1 MGMKEYNYYAFE
13 YLSEALIK
21 NPRMGEAKTY
31 EEYEIGDTVVI
42 EKEGRGIFLGRVIGK
57 ALSKDVEGYNIVQK
71 VDVSAYFD
79 AIEREKKREELMG
92 LMEEKFRE
100 IDKLKKYEYYA
111 TLDKEFG
118 RLYEEFK
125 NI

>member
-1 MGMKEYNYYAFE
+1 MKEYNYYAFE

-57 ALSKDVEGYNIVQK
+57 ALSKDVEGYNIVMK
-71 VDVSAYFD
+71 VDVAAYFE
-79 AIEREKKREELMG
+79 AIEKEKKRQELMG

>member
-1 MGMKEYNYYAFE
+1 MKEYNYYAFE
-13 YLSEALIK
+13 YLSEALLRS
-21 NPRMGEAKTY
+21 PRMGEARTY

-57 ALSKDVEGYNIVQK
+57 ALSKDVEGYNIVMK
-71 VDVSAYFD
+71 VDVAAYFE
-79 AIEREKKREELMG
+79 AIEKEKKRKELMG

-100 IDKLKKYEYYA
+100 IDKMKKYEYYA

>member
-1 MGMKEYNYYAFE
+1 MKEYNYYAFE

-21 NPRMGEAKTY
+21 NPRVGEAKTY

-57 ALSKDVEGYNIVQK
+57 ALSKDVEGYNIVMK
-71 VDVSAYFD
+71 VDVSAYFE
-79 AIEREKKREELMG
+79 AIEREKKRQELMG

>member
-1 MGMKEYNYYAFE
+1 MKKYNYYTFE

-21 NPRMGEAKTY
+21 NPRMGEARTY
-31 EEYEIGDTVVI
+31 DEYEIGETVVI

-57 ALSKDVEGYNIVQK
+57 ALTEDVEGYNIVQK
-71 VDVSAYFD
+71 VDVSAYFE
-79 AIEREKKREELMG
+79 AIEKEKKREELMG

-125 NI
+125 NL

>member
-1 MGMKEYNYYAFE
+1 M
-13 YLSEALIK
+13 
-21 NPRMGEAKTY
+21 
-31 EEYEIGDTVVI
+31 
-42 EKEGRGIFLGRVIGK
+42 
-57 ALSKDVEGYNIVQK
+57 QK
-71 VDVSAYFD
+71 VDVAAYFD

-125 NI
+125 NL

>member
-1 MGMKEYNYYAFE
+1 MKEYNYYAFE
-13 YLSEALIK
+13 YLSEALVK

-31 EEYEIGDTVVI
+31 EEYEIGNTVVI

-57 ALSKDVEGYNIVQK
+57 ALSKDIEGYNIVMK
-71 VDVSAYFD
+71 VDVAAYFE
-79 AIEREKKREELMG
+79 AIEREKKRQELME

>member
-1 MGMKEYNYYAFE
+1 MKKYNYYAFE
-13 YLSEALIK
+13 YLSEALIR

-31 EEYEIGDTVVI
+31 DEYEGGDTIVI
-42 EKEGRGIFLGRVIGK
+42 EKEGRGIFLGRIIGK
-57 ALSKDVEGYNIVQK
+57 ALSEDVEGYNIVQK

>member
-1 MGMKEYNYYAFE
+1 MKEYNYYAFE
-13 YLSEALIK
+13 YLSEALLRS
-21 NPRMGEAKTY
+21 PRMGEAKTY
-31 EEYEIGDTVVI
+31 DEYEIGDTVVI

-57 ALSKDVEGYNIVQK
+57 ALSKDVEGYNIVMK
-71 VDVSAYFD
+71 VDVAAYFD
-79 AIEREKKREELMG
+79 AIEREKKRQELIG

-118 RLYEEFK
+118 ELYEEFK
-125 NI
+125 NL

>member
-1 MGMKEYNYYAFE
+1 MKEYNYYAFE
-13 YLSEALIK
+13 YLSEALLK
-21 NPRMGEAKTY
+21 SPRMGEAKTY
-31 EEYEIGDTVVI
+31 DEYEIGDTVVI

-57 ALSKDVEGYNIVQK
+57 ALSKDVEGYNIVMK
-71 VDVSAYFD
+71 ADVAAYFE
-79 AIEREKKREELMG
+79 AIEKEKKRKELMG
-92 LMEEKFRE
+92 LMEEKFKE

>member
-1 MGMKEYNYYAFE
+1 MKEYNYYAFE

-31 EEYEIGDTVVI
+31 DEYEIGDTVVI

-57 ALSKDVEGYNIVQK
+57 ALSKDVEGYNIVMK
-71 VDVSAYFD
+71 VDVAAYFE
-79 AIEREKKREELMG
+79 AIEREKKRQELMG

>member
-1 MGMKEYNYYAFE
+1 MKEYNYYAFE

-21 NPRMGEAKTY
+21 NPRMGEARTY
-31 EEYEIGDTVVI
+31 GEYEIGDTVVI
-42 EKEGRGIFLGRVIGK
+42 EKEGRGIFLGRIIGK
-57 ALSKDVEGYNIVQK
+57 ALTQDVEGYNIVMK
-71 VDVSAYFD
+71 VDVAAYFE
-79 AIEREKKREELMG
+79 AIEKEKKRKELGRLLEEQLA
-92 LMEEKFRE
+92 K

>member
-1 MGMKEYNYYAFE
+1 MKEYNYYAFE

-31 EEYEIGDTVVI
+31 DEYEIGDTVVI

-57 ALSKDVEGYNIVQK
+57 ALSKDVEGYNIVMK
-71 VDVSAYFD
+71 IDVAAYFE
-79 AIEREKKREELMG
+79 AIEREKKRQELMG

-100 IDKLKKYEYYA
+100 IDKIKKYEYYA

-118 RLYEEFK
+118 KLYEEFK

>member
-1 MGMKEYNYYAFE
+1 MKEYNYYAFE

-31 EEYEIGDTVVI
+31 DEYEIGDTVVI

-57 ALSKDVEGYNIVQK
+57 ALSKDVEGYNIVMK
-71 VDVSAYFD
+71 VDVAAYFE
-79 AIEREKKREELMG
+79 AIEKEKKRQELMG

>member
-1 MGMKEYNYYAFE
+1 MKEYNYYAFE
-13 YLSEALIK
+13 YLSEALVK

-31 EEYEIGDTVVI
+31 EEYEIGDTVII

-57 ALSKDVEGYNIVQK
+57 ALSKDVEGYNIVMK
-71 VDVSAYFD
+71 VDVAAYFE
-79 AIEREKKREELMG
+79 AIEREKKRQELMG

-100 IDKLKKYEYYA
+100 IDKIKKYEYYA

>member
-1 MGMKEYNYYAFE
+1 MKEYNYYAFE

-31 EEYEIGDTVVI
+31 EEYEIGETVVI

-57 ALSKDVEGYNIVQK
+57 ALSKDVEGYNIVMK
-71 VDVSAYFD
+71 VDVAAYFE
-79 AIEREKKREELMG
+79 AIEREKKRKELMG

-125 NI
+125 NL

>member
-1 MGMKEYNYYAFE
+1 MKEYNYYAFE
-13 YLSEALIK
+13 YLSEALLR
-21 NPRMGEAKTY
+21 NPRMGEVKTY

-57 ALSKDVEGYNIVQK
+57 ALSKDVEGYNIVMK
-71 VDVSAYFD
+71 ADVAAYFE
-79 AIEREKKREELMG
+79 AIEKRKKREELMAA
-92 LMEEKFRE
+92 MEEKFKE
-100 IDKLKKYEYYA
+100 IDKMKKYEYYA

>member
-1 MGMKEYNYYAFE
+1 MKKYNYYVFE

-21 NPRMGEAKTY
+21 NPRMGEARTY
-31 EEYEIGDTVVI
+31 DEYEIGETVVI
-42 EKEGRGIFLGRVIGK
+42 EKEGRGIFLGRIIGK
-57 ALSKDVEGYNIVQK
+57 ALSEDVEGYNIVQK

-125 NI
+125 NL

>member
-1 MGMKEYNYYAFE
+1 MKEYNYYAFE
-13 YLSEALIK
+13 YLSEALLK

-31 EEYEIGDTVVI
+31 DEYEIGDTVVI
-42 EKEGRGIFLGRVIGK
+42 EKEGRGIFLGRILGK
-57 ALSKDVEGYNIVQK
+57 ALSKDVEGYNIVMK
-71 VDVSAYFD
+71 VDVAAYFE
-79 AIEREKKREELMG
+79 AIEKEKKRKELMG
-92 LMEEKFRE
+92 LMEEKFKE
-100 IDKLKKYEYYA
+100 IDKMKKYEYYA

>member
-1 MGMKEYNYYAFE
+1 MKEYNYYAFE

-42 EKEGRGIFLGRVIGK
+42 EKEGRGIFLGRILGK
-57 ALSKDVEGYNIVQK
+57 ALSKDVEGYNIVMK
-71 VDVSAYFD
+71 VDVAAYFE
-79 AIEREKKREELMG
+79 AIEREKKRQELMG

>member
-1 MGMKEYNYYAFE
+1 MKEYNYYAFE
-13 YLSEALIK
+13 YLSEALLRS
-21 NPRMGEAKTY
+21 PRMGEAKTY

-57 ALSKDVEGYNIVQK
+57 ALSKDVEGYNIVMK
-71 VDVSAYFD
+71 ADVAAYFE
-79 AIEREKKREELMG
+79 AIEKRKKREELMAA
-92 LMEEKFRE
+92 MEEKFRE
-100 IDKLKKYEYYA
+100 IDKIKKYEYYA

-118 RLYEEFK
+118 RLYEEYK

>member
-1 MGMKEYNYYAFE
+1 MKEYNYYAFE

-21 NPRMGEAKTY
+21 NPRMGEARTY
-31 EEYEIGDTVVI
+31 GEYEIGDTVVI

-57 ALSKDVEGYNIVQK
+57 ALSKDVEGYNIVMK
-71 VDVSAYFD
+71 VDVAAYFE
-79 AIEREKKREELMG
+79 AIEKEKKRKEIGRLLEEQLA
-92 LMEEKFRE
+92 K
-100 IDKLKKYEYYA
+100 IDKIKKYEYYA

>member
-1 MGMKEYNYYAFE
+1 MKKYNYYAFE

-21 NPRMGEAKTY
+21 NPRMGEARTY
-31 EEYEIGDTVVI
+31 DEYEIGETVVI
-42 EKEGRGIFLGRVIGK
+42 EKEGRGIFLGRIIGK
-57 ALSKDVEGYNIVQK
+57 ALSEDVEGYNIVQK
-71 VDVSAYFD
+71 VDVAAYFD

-100 IDKLKKYEYYA
+100 IDKIKKFEYYA
-111 TLDKEFG
+111 TLDEEFG

>member
-1 MGMKEYNYYAFE
+1 MKEYNYYTFE
-13 YLSEALIK
+13 YLSEALLRS
-21 NPRMGEAKTY
+21 PRMGEAKTY

-57 ALSKDVEGYNIVQK
+57 ALSKDVEGYNIVMK
-71 VDVSAYFD
+71 VDVAAYFE
-79 AIEREKKREELMG
+79 AIEKEKKRKELMAA
-92 LMEEKFRE
+92 MEERFKE
-100 IDKLKKYEYYA
+100 IDKMKKYEYYA

>member
-1 MGMKEYNYYAFE
+1 MKEYNYYAFE
-13 YLSEALIK
+13 YLSEALLK
-21 NPRMGEAKTY
+21 SPRMGEAKTY

-57 ALSKDVEGYNIVQK
+57 ALSKDVEGYNIVMK
-71 VDVSAYFD
+71 VDVAAYFE
-79 AIEREKKREELMG
+79 AIEKEKKRKEIGRLLEEQLA
-92 LMEEKFRE
+92 K
-100 IDKLKKYEYYA
+100 IDKIKKYEYYA

>member
-1 MGMKEYNYYAFE
+1 MIEYNYYAFE

-57 ALSKDVEGYNIVQK
+57 ALSKDVEGYNIVMK
-71 VDVSAYFD
+71 VDVAAYFE
-79 AIEREKKREELMG
+79 AIEKEKKRQELMG

>member
-1 MGMKEYNYYAFE
+1 MKKYNYYAFE

-21 NPRMGEAKTY
+21 NPRMGEARTY
-31 EEYEIGDTVVI
+31 DEYEIGETVVI

-57 ALSKDVEGYNIVQK
+57 ALSEDVEGYNIVQK

-125 NI
+125 NL

>member
-1 MGMKEYNYYAFE
+1 MKEYNYYTFE
-13 YLSEALIK
+13 YLSEALLRS
-21 NPRMGEAKTY
+21 PRMGEAKTY

-57 ALSKDVEGYNIVQK
+57 ALSKDVEGYNIVMK
-71 VDVSAYFD
+71 VDVAAYFE
-79 AIEREKKREELMG
+79 AIEKEKKRKELMG
-92 LMEEKFRE
+92 LMEEKFKE
-100 IDKLKKYEYYA
+100 IDKMKKYEYYA

>member
-1 MGMKEYNYYAFE
+1 MKEYNYYAFE
-13 YLSEALIK
+13 YLSEALLRS
-21 NPRMGEAKTY
+21 PRMGEAKTY

-57 ALSKDVEGYNIVQK
+57 ALSKDVEGYNIVMK
-71 VDVSAYFD
+71 VDVAAYFE
-79 AIEREKKREELMG
+79 AIEKEKKRKELMG

-100 IDKLKKYEYYA
+100 IDKMKKYEYYA

>member
-1 MGMKEYNYYAFE
+1 MKEYNYYAFE

-31 EEYEIGDTVVI
+31 DTYESGDTVVI

-57 ALSKDVEGYNIVQK
+57 ALSEDVEGYNIVQK

-118 RLYEEFK
+118 ELYEEFK
-125 NI
+125 NL

>member
-1 MGMKEYNYYAFE
+1 MKEYNYYAFE

-31 EEYEIGDTVVI
+31 DEYEIGDTVVI

-57 ALSKDVEGYNIVQK
+57 ALSKDVEGYNIVMK
-71 VDVSAYFD
+71 VDVAAYFE
-79 AIEREKKREELMG
+79 AIEKEKKRKELMG

-100 IDKLKKYEYYA
+100 IDKMKKYEYYA

>member
-1 MGMKEYNYYAFE
+1 MKEYNYYAFE

-31 EEYEIGDTVVI
+31 DEYEIGDTIVI

-57 ALSKDVEGYNIVQK
+57 ALSKDVEGYNIVMK
-71 VDVSAYFD
+71 VDVAAYFE

-100 IDKLKKYEYYA
+100 IDKMKKYEYYA

-125 NI
+125 NL